1 MKTIYI
7 TLGSF
12 AIMLIF
18 SLFMFFLD
26 IPAPSKT
33 VVETHTLEI
42 K

>member
-7 TLGSF
+7 TLSFF
-12 AIMLIF
+12 AIILIF
-18 SLFMFFLD
+18 SIFMIFLD

-33 VVETHTLEI
+33 VIEIHTLEI